1 MLLKDIAMRM
11 NQFFSFSR
19 FSRMCQLELVNEGNS
34 YLLKTLLITLLLS
47 LPLFQ
52 KLVGFLQYAY
62 NSSMSSIALIMGCSI
77 LMYDVL
83 LKYNARFKDV
93 SSLMVPASSFEK
105 ILTTLV
111 INLFFILLI
120 GIVYCVFFEISI
132 FIGNSRKWSD
142 VGIFDLIIFL
152 SFMFVVQA
160 FFLLGSLFF
169 RKYSYM
175 KTWVSFFIVLFILA
189 CFEREI
195 VQYFTNYPQIFST
208 SLLSGSWMIQY
219 SAINPDLGVYFWGDK
234 RILRIGYSIMELN
247 WLHGITATVVTF
259 GLWLATYFRLTEK
272 EV

>member
-1 MLLKDIAMRM
+1 MIDIAMKTD
-11 NQFFSFSR
+11 QFFRFSR
-19 FSRMCQLELVNEGNS
+19 FSRMCRLELVNEGKS

-52 KLVGFLQYAY
+52 KLVGFLQYTY

-83 LKYNARFKDV
+83 LKYNARFQDV

-105 ILTTLV
+105 VLTTLLV
-111 INLFFILLI
+111 NLFFILLN
-120 GIVYCVFFEISI
+120 GIVYCIFFEISI

-142 VGIFDLIIFL
+142 IEIFDLIVFL
-152 SFMFVVQA
+152 SFVFIVQA

-169 RKYSYM
+169 KKYSYM
-175 KTWVSFFIVLFILA
+175 KTWVSLFIVLFILTYL
-189 CFEREI
+189 EREI
-195 VQYFTNYPQIFST
+195 VQYFTNYPQIFSS

-234 RILRIGYSIMELN
+234 RILRVGYSVMELN
-247 WLHGITATVVTF
+247 WLHGITAAVVTF